1 MRNSNRCALE
11 KKINNHNATNKR
23 FKTTLF
29 FCPLHTEKDVSMNRV
44 GIICGACCIRT
55 QMVGEKMADLIMRK
69 TITYEDLER
78 DPMCFVEHLPDDLK
92 NYAKVVSDVSGK
104 DWETIRGECRRCKSL
119 AVEPTEIKDVPAQKM
134 TYVARRDV

>member
-1 MRNSNRCALE
+1 MNCILE
-11 KKINNHNATNKR
+11 NKINHSEFRADYKNTY
-23 FKTTLF
+23 F
-29 FCPLHTEKDVSMNRV
+29 FCPLHNEKDVSMNRV

-69 TITYEDLER
+69 TITYEDLAR

-92 NYAKVVSDVSGK
+92 NYAKVVGDVSGK
-104 DWETIRGECRRCKSL
+104 DWETIRGECGRCKPL
-119 AVEPTEIKDVPAQKM
+119 TVKPTEIKGVSAQKM